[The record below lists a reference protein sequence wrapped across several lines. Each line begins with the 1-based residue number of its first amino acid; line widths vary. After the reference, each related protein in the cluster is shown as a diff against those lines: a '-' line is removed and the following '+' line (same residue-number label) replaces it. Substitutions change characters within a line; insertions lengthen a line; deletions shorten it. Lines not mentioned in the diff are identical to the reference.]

1 MKVNYGTSNS
11 LNYSKTLYEWTLA
24 ALVTEG
30 KIEITC
36 SPDGTKKFTDL
47 KDRNLAP
54 RLEYAKR
61 QYKTALDALKI
72 SPTSNLKQFVEN
84 KVLDACFE
92 MDETMFPIALS
103 EGILDLKDVIG
114 RAMSGMNGLSI
125 DQEPEQQR

>member
-1 MKVNYGTSNS
+1 MNYGTSNS

-30 KIEITC
+30 KIEIKC
-36 SPDGTKKFTDL
+36 DDKGEKHFVDL
-47 KDRNLAP
+47 KDRNIAP
-54 RLEYAKR
+54 RLEFAKK
-61 QYKTALDALKI
+61 QYKKALDALKI
-72 SPTSNLKQFVEN
+72 NPTSNLKQFVEN

-114 RAMSGMNGLSI
+114 KAMTGMSGLNV
-125 DQEPEQQR
+125 EQQEDQK